1 MTLVWTLLGIVAA
14 YIIYGYFVRSPY
26 QRRFATDLTEDEVI
40 EGYLKPREIIDTSE
54 EAMAKRISAAFS
66 ADTER
71 LKHGAGIDD
80 PAFHE
85 PHWGHTTGLLHGELV
100 IHSVEAL
107 PERFRVGLFADN
119 GSYPAVCRPN
129 FTKDPDLKF
138 AVNRMAVKLSYPNS
152 VPNVYAK
159 DGEAK
164 ELDLLLAE
172 GVLQENGP
180 GRQFFAR
187 DAHQLDMAKTLK
199 PLSLATLKTLSN
211 WRNLGIFANVLKTV
225 GQLMEPIR
233 QAPSNTSGW
242 AGKPYFSSG
251 PYLLGEATMKFSLI
265 PNQSHPVAAIDLSED
280 PTIPHKQ
287 AMDSWLTDG
296 RDASFDLCI
305 QLATPDCIDEPKVG
319 DPPKAVMVAEY
330 CDLPWD
336 ETKAPYVKVGQLT
349 LKADARLA
357 EKFSW
362 SPLQFNAWNTLP
374 EMRPLGQLFRIRKH
388 VHTAHSNTRVE
399 HIYGQQPGAM
409 VGKCP
414 FAP

>member
-1 MTLVWTLLGIVAA
+1 MTIVWVLLVIAAA
-14 YIIYGYFVRSPY
+14 YILYGLVVRSPY
-26 QRRFATDLTEDEVI
+26 QRQFAADLPADEVI
-40 EGYLKPREIIDTSE
+40 DGYLKPREIIDDSE

-71 LKHGAGIDD
+71 LKKGAGIDD

-85 PHWGHTTGLLHGELV
+85 PHWGHTTGLLQGDLV
-100 IHSVEAL
+100 IDSVEAL
-107 PERFRVGLFADN
+107 PERFRVGLFAQN
-119 GSYPAVCRPN
+119 ASYPAVCRPN

-138 AVNRMAVKLSYPNS
+138 AVNRMAVKLSYPTA

-159 DGEAK
+159 DGEAM

-172 GVLQENGP
+172 GVMEENGS

-187 DAHQLDMAKTLK
+187 DAHQLDLAKTLK
-199 PLSLATLKTLSN
+199 PPSMATLKTLSN

-225 GQLMEPIR
+225 GQLMKPI
-233 QAPSNTSGW
+233 QQPPANTSGW

-251 PYLLGEATMKFSLI
+251 PYLLGDGAMKFSLM
-265 PNQSHPVAAIDLSED
+265 PNQAHKVAAIDLSKD

-287 AMDSWLTDG
+287 AMDSWLAEG
-296 RDASFDLCI
+296 QEASFDLCV
-305 QLATPDCIDEPKVG
+305 QLATPDCIAEPKLG
-319 DPPKAVMVAEY
+319 DPPKAVMAAEY
-330 CDLPWD
+330 CDLAWD

-349 LKADARLA
+349 LKADAGLA
-357 EKFSW
+357 EQFAW

-388 VHTAHSNTRVE
+388 VHKAHSNTRVE
-399 HIYGQQPGAM
+399 HIYGEKPGAM

-414 FAP
+414 FAS